1 MTNFL
6 WFRFEE
12 VASGEEKRYTSV
24 GYVTWY
30 KFFHYPDHVRPRISQ
45 FLVLPPYRRQG
56 HGSNSFPPFSPL
68 VSLMLT
74 PSRLV
79 EKLYETIFRD
89 FVSNEKVVD
98 VAGE

>member
-1 MTNFL
+1 
-6 WFRFEE
+6 
-12 VASGEEKRYTSV
+12 
-24 GYVTWY
+24 
-30 KFFHYPDHVRPRISQ
+30 
-45 FLVLPPYRRQG
+45 
-56 HGSNSFPPFSPL
+56 
-68 VSLMLT
+68 MLT